1 MAGYYGFSKSNN
13 AVAAEASGR
22 HPATAAARLLGV
34 PVAWV
39 KLQRTTEWHHTS
51 SWYNSTDYYDLE
63 TLAEHLATD
72 DGQEQL
78 AQVKAEAA
86 AAKAS
91 PHKTITGAIVFW
103 IEWTGT
109 RNHPRAIERRAEN
122 ATVTDRGGKFV
133 EISLPDG
140 TTFKKGKRTNGFRV
154 FQSGKELFF

>member
-1 MAGYYGFSKSNN
+1 MAGYSGFSKSNN

-39 KLQRTTEWHHTS
+39 KLQPTREWHHTS
-51 SWYNSTDYYDLE
+51 SWYNSTDYYDVE
-63 TLAEHLATD
+63 QLAEHLATEE
-72 DGQEQL
+72 GQEQL

-86 AAKAS
+86 AQKKK
-91 PHKTITGAIVFW
+91 PETVIGGAIVLW
-103 IEWTGT
+103 LEWTGT
-109 RNHPRAIERRAEN
+109 RNHPRAIDRRAEN

-154 FQSGKELFF
+154 FKDGKEIRF

>member
-1 MAGYYGFSKSNN
+1 MAGYSGFSKSNN

-63 TLAEHLATD
+63 TLAEHLATEE
-72 DGQEQL
+72 GQEQL
-78 AQVKAEAA
+78 AQVKAEIASRK
-86 AAKAS
+86 KA
-91 PHKTITGAIVFW
+91 PETVIEGAVVKW
-103 IEWTGT
+103 LEWSGT
-109 RNHPRAIERRAEN
+109 RAHPMAKERREEN
-122 ATVTDRGGKFV
+122 ATITDAGGKFV
-133 EISLPDG
+133 TVVLQDG

-154 FQSGKELFF
+154 FLGGKELFF

>member
-1 MAGYYGFSKSNN
+1 MAGYSGFSKSNN

-39 KLQRTTEWHHTS
+39 KLQPTREWHHTS

-63 TLAEHLATD
+63 QLAEHLATEE
-72 DGQEQL
+72 GQEQL

-86 AAKAS
+86 AQKQK
-91 PHKTITGAIVFW
+91 PETVIGGAIVLW

-109 RNHPRAIERRAEN
+109 RNHPRAVERREEN
-122 ATVTDRGGKFV
+122 ATITDAGGKFV
-133 EISLPDG
+133 TVVLQDG

-154 FQSGKELFF
+154 FKDGKEIRF